1 MNCVCCIGLSP
12 NRSNIFYEV
21 KDRTEIQEDLFS
33 FVSELKLKRNET
45 PRAIIYCRSFK
56 MCSDLYAY
64 FHLQLGQ
71 QSYFPDS
78 GKPVSENRLFAMFH
92 SLTPQRIKNIVLDG
106 LAIPN
111 GTVRIVFA
119 TMALG
124 MGVNLKGVNRIIHY
138 GSPSSLDNYFQ
149 ECGRGGRTGEE
160 ATSVIYWKKVD
171 CPMYSNPKELR
182 QKEVCDVRKYLENN
196 TTCRRQWL
204 LSYFDASISNQCE
217 RCCDVCR
224 ERQRKD

>member
-12 NRSNIFYEV
+12 NGSKIFYEV
-21 KDRTEIQEDLFS
+21 KDRTEIQA

-92 SLTPQRIKNIVLDG
+92 SLAQQRIKNIVLDG

-111 GTVRIVFA
+111 GTVRIVLA

-124 MGVNLKGVNRIIHY
+124 MGVNLKRVNRIIHY
-138 GSPSSLDNYFQ
+138 GSLSSLDNYFKNAV
-149 ECGRGGRTGEE
+149 GVEE
-160 ATSVIYWKKVD
+160 RERKQRLLFIGKRLIALWTVI
-171 CPMYSNPKELR
+171 LR
-182 QKEVCDVRKYLENN
+182 NCDKRKYATFAN
-196 TTCRRQWL
+196 TSKTKQYHL
-204 LSYFDASISNQCE
+204 P
-217 RCCDVCR
+217 
-224 ERQRKD
+224 